1 MIKLPDLRDI
11 LRDIF
16 GSVISHDMAMDLGT
30 ASTLVY
36 VAGKGIVLNQ
46 PSVVAIEKK
55 TGMPIA
61 VGNEAKKMLGRTP
74 DEIRAI
80 RPMKDGVIA
89 DFEICEEMIRAFF
102 KMAQKRRTLI
112 RPRVIICV
120 PSGITEVEKRAV
132 RDSAEHAG
140 AREVFLIAEPIAAA
154 IGVGLPVDSAMG
166 SMVIDIGGGTT
177 EIAVIALS
185 GIVRNTSI
193 RIAGDEMDEAIL
205 EYLRKTHNLLIGEQ
219 TAEEIKIRI
228 GSAFPV
234 EESKEMEV
242 KGRDVVQG
250 IPRAIKIK
258 SEEIREALREPVSQ
272 IVLAVKKA
280 LEQTP
285 PELAADIVDAGIT
298 MTGGGSLLKGLDAL
312 LREETNLPIK
322 LAVETQQCIVL
333 GAGKVLESPADY
345 EKVLMQSRKE

>member
-1 MIKLPDLRDI
+1 MIKLPNLRDLFSSI
-11 LRDIF
+11 
-16 GSVISHDMAMDLGT
+16 ISHDMAVDLGT

-36 VAGKGIVLNQ
+36 VEGKGIVLNQ

-55 TGMPIA
+55 TGMAIA
-61 VGNEAKKMLGRTP
+61 VGDEAKKMLGRTP
-74 DEIRAI
+74 DEIKAI

-89 DFEICEEMIRAFF
+89 DFEICEEMLRAFI
-102 KMAQKRRTLI
+102 KTAQKRRSI
-112 RPRVIICV
+112 VKPRIIVCV

-140 AREVFLIAEPIAAA
+140 AREVYLVAEPIAAA
-154 IGVGLPVDSAMG
+154 IGVGLPVSSPIG

-185 GIVRNTSI
+185 GIVSNTSI
-193 RIAGDEMDEAIL
+193 RTAGDEMDEAIV
-205 EYLRKTHNLLIGEQ
+205 EYLRKSYSVLIGEQ
-219 TAEEIKIRI
+219 TAEDIKIKI

-234 EESKEMEV
+234 EESREMEV
-242 KGRDVVQG
+242 KGRDLVSG
-250 IPRAIKIK
+250 IPRAVKVR
-258 SEEIREALREPVSQ
+258 SEEIREALREPINL

-285 PELAADIVDAGIT
+285 PELAADIVDAGIV
-298 MTGGGSLLKGLDAL
+298 MTGGGSLLRGLDAL

-322 LAVETQQCIVL
+322 VADNPRECIVL
-333 GAGKVLESPADY
+333 GAGRILESRDNFD
-345 EKVLMQSRKE
+345 KVLMQSRRE

>member
-11 LRDIF
+11 LSDIF

>member
-322 LAVETQQCIVL
+322 LALETQQCIVM
-333 GAGKVLESPADY
+333 GAGKVLESPSDY

>member
-1 MIKLPDLRDI
+1 MIKWTDLKDFFSGI
-11 LRDIF
+11 
-16 GSVISHDMAMDLGT
+16 ISHDMAVDLGT

-36 VAGKGIVLNQ
+36 VEGKGIVLHQ

-55 TGMPIA
+55 TGVAIA
-61 VGNEAKKMLGRTP
+61 VGDEAKRMLGRTP
-74 DEIRAI
+74 DEIKAI

-89 DFEICEEMIRAFF
+89 DFEICEEMLRAFI
-102 KMAQKRRTLI
+102 KMAQKRRTI
-112 RPRVIICV
+112 VRPRVIICV

-140 AREVFLIAEPIAAA
+140 AREVYLIAEPISAA
-154 IGVGLPVDSAMG
+154 IGVGLPVDSAIG

-185 GIVRNTSI
+185 GIVSNTSI
-193 RIAGDEMDEAIL
+193 RIAGDEMDEAII
-205 EYLRKTHNLLIGEQ
+205 EYLRKNYSVLIGEQ

-234 EESKEMEV
+234 EESREMEV
-242 KGRDVVQG
+242 KGRDLVSG
-250 IPRAIKIK
+250 IPRAIKIR
-258 SEEIREALREPVSQ
+258 SEEIREALREPVNA
-272 IVLAVKKA
+272 IVVAVKRA

-285 PELAADIVDAGIT
+285 PELAADIVDAGIV

-312 LREETNLPIK
+312 LREETNLPITV
-322 LAVETQQCIVL
+322 ADNPRECIVL
-333 GAGKVLESPADY
+333 GAGKVLENADQHQ
-345 EKVLMQSRKE
+345 KVLIQSRKE

>member
-1 MIKLPDLRDI
+1 MIKLPNLRDI

-61 VGNEAKKMLGRTP
+61 VGAEAKKMLGRTP

-298 MTGGGSLLKGLDAL
+298 MTGGGSMLKGLDAL

-322 LAVETQQCIVL
+322 LAPDTQECIVL

>member
-1 MIKLPDLRDI
+1 
-11 LRDIF
+11 
-16 GSVISHDMAMDLGT
+16 MAVDLGT

-36 VAGKGIVLNQ
+36 VQGKGIVLHQ

-55 TGMPIA
+55 TGMAIA
-61 VGNEAKKMLGRTP
+61 VGDEAKKMLGRTP
-74 DEIRAI
+74 DEIKAI

-89 DFEICEEMIRAFF
+89 DFEICEEMLRAFI
-102 KMAQKRRTLI
+102 KMAQKRRSI
-112 RPRVIICV
+112 VKPRVIVCV

-140 AREVFLIAEPIAAA
+140 AREVYLVAEPIAAA
-154 IGVGLPVDSAMG
+154 IGVGLPVSSPIG

-185 GIVRNTSI
+185 GIVSNTSI
-193 RIAGDEMDEAIL
+193 RTAGDEMDEAIV
-205 EYLRKTHNLLIGEQ
+205 EYLRKSYSVLIGEQ
-219 TAEEIKIRI
+219 TAEDIKIKI

-234 EESKEMEV
+234 EESREMEV
-242 KGRDVVQG
+242 KGRDLVSG
-250 IPRAIKIK
+250 IPRAVKVR
-258 SEEIREALREPVSQ
+258 SEEIREALREPINL

-285 PELAADIVDAGIT
+285 PELAADIVDAGIV

-322 LAVETQQCIVL
+322 VADNPRECIVL
-333 GAGKVLESPADY
+333 GAGRILESQDNFDN
-345 EKVLMQSRKE
+345 VLMQSRRE

>member
-1 MIKLPDLRDI
+1 MFTWADLKD
-11 LRDIF
+11 F
-16 GSVISHDMAMDLGT
+16 FSGVISHDMAVDLGT

-36 VAGKGIVLNQ
+36 VEGKGIVLHQ

-55 TGMPIA
+55 TGVPIA
-61 VGNEAKKMLGRTP
+61 VGEEAKRMLGRTP
-74 DEIRAI
+74 DEIKAI

-89 DFEICEEMIRAFF
+89 DFEICEEMLRAFIR
-102 KMAQKRRTLI
+102 MAQKRRTI
-112 RPRVIICV
+112 VRPRIIICV

-154 IGVGLPVDSAMG
+154 IGVGLPVDAAIG

-185 GIVRNTSI
+185 GIVSNTSI
-193 RIAGDEMDEAIL
+193 RIAGDEMDDAII
-205 EYLRKTHNLLIGEQ
+205 EYLRKNYSVLIGEQ

-234 EESKEMEV
+234 EESREMEV
-242 KGRDVVQG
+242 KGRDLVSG
-250 IPRAIKIK
+250 IPRAIKIR
-258 SEEIREALREPVSQ
+258 SEEIREALREPVNA
-272 IVLAVKKA
+272 IVVAVKRA

-285 PELAADIVDAGIT
+285 PELAADIVDTGIV

-312 LREETNLPIK
+312 LREETNLSIRVAENPR
-322 LAVETQQCIVL
+322 ECIVL
-333 GAGKVLESPADY
+333 GAGKVLESPERH